1 MLKIAICDDSTL
13 FPEHAEELVRKWSDE
28 SCFPVQIFTYT
39 NGDDLIAATTS
50 DRMDIIFL
58 DIIMPLFNGMDTARE
73 LRKHDKTL
81 PIIFLTSSPEF
92 ALESYEVRAS
102 GYLLKPVAY
111 EKIKDALDECARS
124 FHEEPEHFILKTSF
138 GYQKLY
144 FHDIEYAEAQN
155 KKVLFHLR
163 SGRLNPRSRFILLK
177 RSLQTE
183 TVFSNVTVV
192 ILSICRMLIT
202 SVHLRSSQ
210 SPDNVFRFPEVIQ
223 RLSKKPILPGCSRIP
238 DNNRTNNYNYIL

>member
-13 FPEHAEELVRKWSDE
+13 FLEHAEELVRKWSDE

-39 NGDDLIAATTS
+39 NGDDLIAANTS
-50 DRMDIIFL
+50 NRMDIIFL

-73 LRKHDKTL
+73 LRKHDKNL

-111 EKIKDALDECARS
+111 EKIKDALDECART
-124 FHEEPEHFILKTSF
+124 FYEEPEHFILRTSF

-155 KKVLFHLR
+155 KKVFFHLR
-163 SGRLNPRSRFILLK
+163 SGR
-177 RSLQTE
+177 
-183 TVFSNVTVV
+183 
-192 ILSICRMLIT
+192 SIE
-202 SVHLRSSQ
+202 
-210 SPDNVFRFPEVIQ
+210 SPDPFHFFEEKFADGKDFFKCHRSYLVYLQNIDHFSTSEIITK
-223 RLSKKPILPGCSRIP
+223 SGHRIP
-238 DNNRTNNYNYIL
+238 ISRSYSKAFKEAYFARMFQDS

>member
-1 MLKIAICDDSTL
+1 MLKIAICDDNTL
-13 FPEHAEELVRKWSDE
+13 FLEHAEELVRKWSDE

-124 FHEEPEHFILKTSF
+124 FHEEPKHFILKTSF

-163 SGRLNPRSRFILLK
+163 SGRSIESPEPFHSFEEKFADGDGFFKCHRSYLVY
-177 RSLQTE
+177 LQN
-183 TVFSNVTVV
+183 VDHFSTSE
-192 ILSICRMLIT
+192 IIT
-202 SVHLRSSQ
+202 KSGQ
-210 SPDNVFRFPEVIQ
+210 
-223 RLSKKPILPGCSRIP
+223 RIP
-238 DNNRTNNYNYIL
+238 ISRSYSKAFKEAYFARMFQDS